1 MAAVLL
7 IGGIIAVLWVIIL
20 VNADPEDMRDFRG
33 EDEDDD
39 EHK

>member
-7 IGGIIAVLWVIIL
+7 IGGVVAVLWVIIL

-33 EDEDDD
+33 EDDED
-39 EHK
+39 EPE